1 MTSAPQAAAIQAKG
15 ADRAAMNAALVL
27 ALALPGDA
35 VLYLLLPLYAAT
47 FGVTLPEAGVL
58 LAANRI
64 VRIFGYGWVAHIY
77 GTRGARAACLAASAG
92 AIFSTF
98 SYAAFSG
105 VWILLVARLVWGLSF
120 AALNIA
126 NQALPTAVM
135 HGAARRSGRARS
147 IVAVGPMVGLMAG
160 AVIAERFGPRPVFFA
175 LGCLAALAPLAALQL
190 PSLPEPFE
198 RGRPSFSWPSSIS
211 IWSFSMGLTL
221 DGIFVF
227 GLSLLASRNGTGTGI
242 GSAVVLAGAAMA
254 LRYLSEIVLS
264 PVGGALAHRFGAR
277 RLLIGLSFGCAIGLL
292 LIGMPDWIIW
302 AGVLSTVVLRA
313 LLQPLPAPVVA
324 ETVGGAHRVPAL
336 ANQATWRDIGAGA
349 GPLVAGLLFNQV
361 PTLAIYAGAAC
372 VLAGATLLFAR
383 SSTPSANDD

>member
-1 MTSAPQAAAIQAKG
+1 M
-15 ADRAAMNAALVL
+15 
-27 ALALPGDA
+27 ALAVPGDA
-35 VLYLLLPLYAAT
+35 VLYLMLPLYAAT
-47 FGVTLPEAGVL
+47 FGVTLPEAGIL

-64 VRIFGYGWVAHIY
+64 VRIFGYRYVAQFY

-98 SYAAFSG
+98 GYWAFSG
-105 VWILLVARLVWGLSF
+105 VWGLLVARLVWGLSF

-135 HGAARRSGRARS
+135 DGAARRSGRARS

-160 AVIAERFGPRPVFFA
+160 AVIAEQFGPRPVFLV
-175 LGCLAALAPLAALQL
+175 LGCLAALAPIFALQL
-190 PSLPEPFE
+190 PSLPEPFM
-198 RGRPSFSWPSSIS
+198 RGRPRFSRPSSMS

-227 GLSLLASRNGTGTGI
+227 GLSLLASRAGS

-264 PVGGALAHRFGAR
+264 PVGGALAQRLGAR
-277 RLLIGLSFGCAIGLL
+277 RLLIGLSFGCATGLFL
-292 LIGMPDWIIW
+292 VGVPDWIVW
-302 AGVLSTVVLRA
+302 AGVLWTVVLRA

-324 ETVGGAHRVPAL
+324 ETVGSAHRVPAL

-361 PTLAIYAGAAC
+361 PPFAIYAGAAC
-372 VLAGATLLFAR
+372 ILAVATMLFAR
-383 SSTPSANDD
+383 SSTQPASDG